1 MKRHLRILLV
11 TVLAAFLTSVQ
22 SATVTTGCGLAWDY
36 PAASLPLI
44 DGFRV
49 YVNGVVKATVPVD
62 EQTVL
67 CTALGLTGNA
77 SYTAQVSAYNAVGES
92 AKSNTLPFVYVSSA
106 PSSAPTNLRPK

>member
-1 MKRHLRILLV
+1 MAVKLNRAALIA
-11 TVLAAFLTSVQ
+11 VLALAAPVQ

-44 DGFRV
+44 DGFKV
-49 YVNGVVKATVPVD
+49 YVNGTLKVTVPAD

-92 AKSNTLPFVYVSSA
+92 ARSNSLPFVFVSSA

>member
-1 MKRHLRILLV
+1 MSNRVALVALLA
-11 TVLAAFLTSVQ
+11 LAATSAQ
-22 SATVTTGCGLAWDY
+22 PATVTTGCGLAWDY

-44 DGFRV
+44 DGFKV
-49 YVNGVVKATVPVD
+49 YINGTLKVAVPAE

-92 AKSNTLPFVYVSSA
+92 VKSNSLPFVFVSSV